1 MGFFSRQGLWHHK
14 DFLRFWL
21 GETISAFGSQV
32 TAFAFPIIAAL
43 TLQATPIQMGLLS
56 FFAFAPML
64 FLSLFAGV
72 AVDRLPRRP
81 VLIITS
87 LGQAITIG
95 TIPLVAL
102 LHLLHLEYLYLI
114 ALLSGCL
121 TVFFEVAYQAYLP
134 SLVEQAQTLEGIEE

>member
-1 MGFFSRQGLWHHK
+1 MASQGFSQ
-14 DFLRFWL
+14 FWL